1 MTIWT
6 ILSLL
11 AFGALVNGP
20 LFSLDASGQLGKAL
34 VYAKWK
40 GRAYV
45 REYVIPANPRS
56 LAQQFQRGILAAL
69 TRWWAGTNATPRATW
84 QALADAGNYSTF
96 NAFQKFNLDAET
108 LGNYPQ
114 ATADL
119 SGAAVAG
126 VNAAPTGTGGVN
138 TIAISHDPA
147 TAPAITD
154 LLIIGLG
161 TAGGANTT
169 AQDIHRIIASLS
181 NSTLATATI
190 LNVSN
195 IPAGTYFLASRYVG
209 QNGSLSAWI
218 PSAAG
223 IVVTGV

>member
-1 MTIWT
+1 MTLWAL
-6 ILSLL
+6 LSLL
-11 AFGALVNGP
+11 CLGALVNGP

-45 REYVIPANPRS
+45 REYVIPSNPRS
-56 LAQQFQRGILAAL
+56 LAQQFQRGMLAAL
-69 TRWWAGTNATPRATW
+69 TRWWAGTGATQRATW
-84 QALADAGNYSTF
+84 QALADAGTYSTF
-96 NAFQKFNLDAET
+96 NAFQKAGLDDET
-108 LGNYPQ
+108 LGNFPA

-119 SGAAVAG
+119 SGAAVTG
-126 VNAAPTGTGGVN
+126 VSAAPTGVGGVN
-138 TIAISHDPA
+138 TIQITHDPA
-147 TAPAITD
+147 TTPVATD

-169 AQDIHRIIASLS
+169 AQDIHRVIASLA

-190 LNVSN
+190 FDVTD
-195 IPAGTYFLASRYVG
+195 IPAGTYFLAARYIG
-209 QNGSLSAWI
+209 QNGSLTAWT